1 MIRYSIVSGIQ
12 GRKHTVNLQ
21 FHTCTL
27 FQSLTTSATLG
38 THDFGYAGHT
48 PLRLRGTHTTSA
60 TWGTHHFSCSRS
72 RETLASIHEKTCLN
86 IRSAQSCSHER
97 KTATAIGAFLPRP
110 CLRLLDTYHRESATS
125 TAQPIISRAFP
136 RTALPHLRPL
146 STRDSCLLLDAR
158 PLPPVLDRAI
168 PRVEPASCDK
178 ILPKRALP
186 APFPTQWQRQAH
198 DHVVTLDERETG
210 IYQDTIHYILQNP
223 VRARIVEDWREYP
236 YIGALIP
243 GYPRLDRSDP
253 EFNERFWKIY
263 HHTITT

>member
-1 MIRYSIVSGIQ
+1 VE
-12 GRKHTVNLQ
+12 HTRLRLRWA
-21 FHTCTL
+21 H
-27 FQSLTTSATLG
+27 TTSATLG
-38 THDFGYAGHT
+38 THNFGYAGHT
-48 PLRLRGTHTTSA
+48 QLRLRWAYATSA
-60 TWGTHHFSCSRS
+60 TWGTHDFSCSRS

-86 IRSAQSCSHER
+86 IRSAQPCSHER

-110 CLRLLDTYHRESATS
+110 CLRLLDTYHRESAAS

-158 PLPPVLDRAI
+158 PLPSVLDRAI

-186 APFPTQWQRQAH
+186 APFPHSVAASSSRPRGHTRRTRNRH
-198 DHVVTLDERETG
+198 LSRYHPLHPPKSRSRKNRRR
-210 IYQDTIHYILQNP
+210 L
-223 VRARIVEDWREYP
+223 REYP

-253 EFNERFWKIY
+253 GFNERFWKIY